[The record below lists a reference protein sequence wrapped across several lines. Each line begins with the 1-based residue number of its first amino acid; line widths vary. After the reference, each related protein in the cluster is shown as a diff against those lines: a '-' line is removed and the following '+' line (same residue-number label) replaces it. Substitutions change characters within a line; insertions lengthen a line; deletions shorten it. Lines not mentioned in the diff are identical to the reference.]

1 MDEKLIQLNFNKKV
15 ETNVIKDLGKN
26 GIVIMQYMDKE
37 KDILCKKYT
46 KVHLNLEK
54 MSSKCYSK
62 SERSWLEKA
71 TRLLITEDIKE
82 IEGR

>member
-1 MDEKLIQLNFNKKV
+1 
-15 ETNVIKDLGKN
+15 
-26 GIVIMQYMDKE
+26 MDKE

-54 MSSKCYSK
+54 MSSKCYSE